1 MRKYLV
7 SCILMAIALD
17 MALPMMAQTRR
28 ALLVGISAY
37 KSPLNGYTW
46 HNIHGAN
53 DVALMASALKGQGF
67 SCSDLTDAAATHD
80 NIVSSFNGLVAASKP
95 GDIVLFL
102 FSGHG
107 QPVEDCNGDEADG
120 WDESIVPIDAWKH
133 YDARHYHGE
142 KHIVDDDFRSMV
154 SSLRRKVGPNG
165 MVYIVIDA
173 CHAGTFSRGDNDTP
187 IRGTIEPF
195 CFSTKSKVYKPRKI
209 ETANYYRVAHSPNM
223 SDVVFLEACRPYQFN
238 REIVAADG
246 KSYGPLAYNLAVSV
260 RGGVDWRK
268 PESVVNKLM
277 SEILTGDKW
286 PMSQNLVVEKS
297 Y

>member
-1 MRKYLV
+1 MRKYFIGCVLAV
-7 SCILMAIALD
+7 IAFAV
-17 MALPMMAQTRR
+17 ALPVTAQTRR

-46 HNIHGAN
+46 HNVHGAN

-67 SCSDLTDAAATHD
+67 SCSGLTDAAATHD
-80 NIVSSFNGLVAASKP
+80 NIVSSFNGLVAASRP

-107 QPVEDCNGDEADG
+107 QPVEDRNGDEADG

-142 KHIVDDDFRSMV
+142 RHIIDDDFRSMV
-154 SSLRRKVGPNG
+154 TSLRRKVGVDG

-187 IRGTIEPF
+187 VRGTIEPF
-195 CFSTKSKVYKPRKI
+195 CFSAKKKVYKPRKI
-209 ETANYYRVAHSPNM
+209 ETANYYRVAHSPGMAN
-223 SDVVFLEACRPYQFN
+223 VVFLEACRPYQYN
-238 REIVAADG
+238 REVVAADG
-246 KSYGPLAYNLAVSV
+246 KPYGPLAYNLAVAT

-268 PESVVNKLM
+268 PESVVDRLRT
-277 SEILTGDKW
+277 EIQNGGKW

>member
-1 MRKYLV
+1 MRKYFIGCVLAV
-7 SCILMAIALD
+7 IAFAV
-17 MALPMMAQTRR
+17 ALPVTAQTRR
-28 ALLVGISAY
+28 ALLVGISDY

-53 DVALMASALKGQGF
+53 DVALMSSALKGQGF
-67 SCSDLTDAAATHD
+67 SCSGLTDAAATHD
-80 NIVSSFNGLVAASKP
+80 NIVSSFNGLVAASRP
-95 GDIVLFL
+95 GDIVLFM

-107 QPVEDCNGDEADG
+107 QPVEDRNGDEADG

-142 KHIVDDDFRSMV
+142 RHIIDDDFRSMV
-154 SSLRRKVGPNG
+154 TSLRRKVGADG

-187 IRGTIEPF
+187 VRGTIEPF
-195 CFSTKSKVYKPRKI
+195 CFSAKKKVYKPRKI
-209 ETANYYRVAHSPNM
+209 ETANYYRVAHSPGMAN
-223 SDVVFLEACRPYQFN
+223 VVFLEACRPYQYN
-238 REIVAADG
+238 REVVAADG
-246 KSYGPLAYNLAVSV
+246 KPYGPLSYNLAVAT
-260 RGGVDWRK
+260 RGGMDWRK
-268 PESVVNKLM
+268 PERVVDRLRT
-277 SEILTGDKW
+277 EIQNGGKW